1 MKDEC
6 QPKPAKIGF
15 PLSEQPKMKDS
26 IPLAFLLFSLAAGT
40 ASADG
45 VYKWVDG
52 NGQAH
57 FASTPP
63 TGKKADKLNI
73 QAAPAD
79 SAAPAGART
88 WQDQLQLS
96 NQRRQLAREKEQE
109 AAKRRY
115 EDEQRCQSAQRN
127 LDTLNR
133 SRPIYSVN
141 DQGAREYLE
150 DGQRQAA
157 REAASQR
164 IATYCRN

>member
-1 MKDEC
+1 MKD
-6 QPKPAKIGF
+6 F
-15 PLSEQPKMKDS
+15 
-26 IPLAFLLFSLAAGT
+26 IPLAFLLFSLATATAG
-40 ASADG
+40 AEG

-73 QAAPAD
+73 QAAPGD
-79 SAAPAGART
+79 SAAPPGAKT

>member
-1 MKDEC
+1 
-6 QPKPAKIGF
+6 
-15 PLSEQPKMKDS
+15 MKDS
-26 IPLAFLLFSLAAGT
+26 IPLAFLLFSLATGT

-45 VYKWVDG
+45 VYKWVDA

-150 DGQRQAA
+150 DSQRQAA